1 MKKKLLPYILGCS
14 MMAAMPLMA
23 SAETTHHSGTDIIGG
38 TSTAAGDLTDAAHTA
53 LTGDGHNEFTEY
65 NDPSTT
71 NTRAKTFG
79 TPGISGGNVDWST
92 NPSSLGNTRS
102 TTDTIQDEYEVGL
115 NNEQKDYR
123 TNNPLTTL
131 AQDLTNGTTSF
142 TEANTN
148 DTAGT
153 TDLETAIPEYD
164 MTIPAKT
171 VLPIGA
177 THWRLGNV
185 KIAGKYFV
193 RPDKVDVIVTHDDF
207 KHSTYDE
214 GGSAVDKAARTIE
227 FTVSDKALTDAA
239 LDNTKHRY
247 FFQDG
252 KHTGANHDTDT
263 MQSAFPYA
271 YTGYSSDRYKDGYVS
286 EINETHQVW
295 LNAAASEWLGKIKGT
310 YTGSITFTAN
320 VETTDTDT
328 VPTMY
333 DAANLYP
340 GEGSET

>member
-1 MKKKLLPYILGCS
+1 
-14 MMAAMPLMA
+14 MMVAMPLAA
-23 SAETTHHSGTDIIGG
+23 SADTSYHSGTDIISG
-38 TSTAAGDLTDAAHTA
+38 TSTSAGDLTDAAHTA

-65 NDPSTT
+65 NNPSTT
-71 NTRAKTFG
+71 NTVAKTFG
-79 TPGISGGNVDWST
+79 TNST
-92 NPSSLGNTRS
+92 STGSVVWTAGALGNTRN
-102 TTDTIQDEYEVGL
+102 TTAQTQTDYPVGL
-115 NNEQKDYR
+115 NNEKQDYR
-123 TNNPLTTL
+123 TNNPDTDL
-131 AQDLTNGTTSF
+131 AEDLTNGTTSF
-142 TEANTN
+142 TEENTN

-193 RPDKVDVIVTHDDF
+193 RPDKVDVIVTHDPF

-214 GGSAVDKAARTIE
+214 GASATDKAARTIE

-252 KHTGANHDTDT
+252 KHTGASHDTDT

-271 YTGYSSDRYKDGYVS
+271 YTGYSSDRYQDGYVS

-295 LNAAASEWLGKIKGT
+295 LNAAAAQWTGKEKGN

-320 VETTDTDT
+320 VVTTDSAD
-328 VPTMY
+328 MY
-333 DAANLYP
+333 TTTYP